1 MVESN
6 LFPIRCS
13 VAGCAGRAEVTF
25 MYVVFSVADHAFRWC
40 ISIFDL
46 GFVAGLALGF
56 LGVGVGPSEG
66 KTRVSV
72 VERGFVDRRDVLI
85 SSFMLRMAFAT
96 FLLLFQ
102 LAMIVLLAFYIL
114 ADVFMTV
121 LAQLR
126 LRRLI
131 EPLVAFGAGL
141 LPFRVPLNDLARH

>member
-1 MVESN
+1 M
-6 LFPIRCS
+6 
-13 VAGCAGRAEVTF
+13 
-25 MYVVFSVADHAFRWC
+25 
-40 ISIFDL
+40 
-46 GFVAGLALGF
+46 AGLALGF
-56 LGVGVGPSEG
+56 LGVGVGPGEG
-66 KTRVSV
+66 KTRVSM
-72 VERGFVDRRDVLI
+72 VERGFIDRRNVFL

-102 LAMIVLLAFYIL
+102 LAMKVLLAFYIL